1 MAMLNNQRVHPHLYL
16 ELDLMF
22 LFAPHI
28 SLRIAVGCT
37 HGTPPKSHRADG
49 AHRQVLREPD
59 GVQGQGLYDAP
70 HTAHLQDARD
80 HETTIRGWKWGLGL
94 EGINMD

>member
-1 MAMLNNQRVHPHLYL
+1 MHPWHAG
-16 ELDLMF
+16 F
-22 LFAPHI
+22 
-28 SLRIAVGCT
+28 R
-37 HGTPPKSHRADG
+37 
-49 AHRQVLREPD
+49 RQVLREPD

-80 HETTIRGWKWGLGL
+80 HGTTISLKWGLGL